1 LPKYYYKPIDKVV
14 KDEYLKNTGDELF
27 KDEVYDLDIELIVTA
42 SDEAGSDKSRMSVTH
57 KDMWQLF
64 KTED

>member
-1 LPKYYYKPIDKVV
+1 LPKYYYKPIEKVV
-14 KDEYLKNTGDELF
+14 KDSYFENTGNELF

-42 SDEAGSDKSRMSVTH
+42 EDEVASDKSRMCITD
-57 KDMWQLF
+57 KDMWELF